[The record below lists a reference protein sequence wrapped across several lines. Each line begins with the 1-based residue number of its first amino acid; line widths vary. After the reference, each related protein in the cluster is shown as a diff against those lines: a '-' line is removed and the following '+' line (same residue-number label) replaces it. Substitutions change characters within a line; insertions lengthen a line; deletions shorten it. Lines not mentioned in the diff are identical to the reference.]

1 MDPRKFFSN
10 HLRKQ
15 VILKVFRMSAF
26 QTPHLDAFVLKEHS
40 RYLWTRNSDLV
51 DLSEMG
57 NKGLLLFRAGQV
69 LVNLPVSQRNTKIP
83 RVVWLSTSER
93 APRGIWRGLTPK
105 LYSRRPGLTVVAL
118 QV

>member
-1 MDPRKFFSN
+1 MDPHNFFSN

-15 VILKVFRMSAF
+15 VILKVFRVSAF
-26 QTPHLDAFVLKEHS
+26 QTPHLDAFLLKEHS
-40 RYLWTRNSDLV
+40 RHLWIRNSDLV

-69 LVNLPVSQRNTKIP
+69 LVNLPVSQCNTRFP

-93 APRGIWRGLTPK
+93 AP
-105 LYSRRPGLTVVAL
+105 
-118 QV
+118 